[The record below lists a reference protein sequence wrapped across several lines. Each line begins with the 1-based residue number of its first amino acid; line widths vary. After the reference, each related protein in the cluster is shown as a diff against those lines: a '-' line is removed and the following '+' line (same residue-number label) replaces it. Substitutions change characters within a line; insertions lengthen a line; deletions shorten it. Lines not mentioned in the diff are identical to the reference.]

1 MNELQKKIIDLK
13 NKKDALILSHYYQNM
28 DVQKVSDE
36 VGDSFALAKLA
47 QKAKQELIILCGVR
61 FMAESAKILN
71 PEKAVYLPAGDAG
84 CPMADMI
91 SPQQVLELRKKH
103 PQAAVVCYVNSSAEV
118 KAQSD
123 ICCTSS
129 SAEKIVRSLPNK
141 DIIFIPDRNLGSYV
155 AKKIPE
161 KNIILFEGCC
171 PIHDAVSP
179 DDALSMK
186 KAFPKAKLLVHPEC
200 RPQVL
205 EYADYIGSTAEIL
218 DWARKTQAQELIIGT
233 ESGVYEILKHE
244 MPDKK
249 IMLIREDFLCADMKK
264 TSLEDVLACL
274 EGEKEQLSL
283 PQKELEAA
291 RQSLERMV
299 AVK

>member
-1 MNELQKKIIDLK
+1 MNELKKKIIDLK
-13 NKKDALILSHYYQNM
+13 NKKDALILSHYYQDL
-28 DVQKVSDE
+28 DVQEISDE

-71 PEKAVYLPAGDAG
+71 PEKTVYLPAEDAG

-91 SPQQVLELRKKH
+91 SPQQVRELRKKH
-103 PQAAVVCYVNSSAEV
+103 PEAAVVCYVNSSAAV

-155 AKKIPE
+155 AKKVPE
-161 KNIILFEGCC
+161 KNIILFDGCC

-186 KAFPKAKLLVHPEC
+186 KAFPEAQILVHPEC

-205 EYADYIGSTAEIL
+205 EHADFIGSTAEIL
-218 DWARKTQAQELIIGT
+218 DFARKTKAQELIIGT

-249 IMLIREDFLCADMKK
+249 IMLIKEDFLCADMKK

-274 EGEKEQLSL
+274 EGKREQLSL
-283 PQKELEAA
+283 PQNELEAA